1 MYHSGRSY
9 PMICDFMGYETL
21 QSSVLLRALDLL
33 SGAVVA
39 VRLDELNACGMLQGS
54 DDLE

>member
-1 MYHSGRSY
+1 
-9 PMICDFMGYETL
+9 MICDFMGYETL